1 MSIKSGLL
9 CFNGADAEQHREH
22 QNRRDGERH
31 IDVLDKARDDEADER
46 NTCDGHSVGELGRDV
61 V

>member
-1 MSIKSGLL
+1 MKSGLL

-31 IDVLDKARDDEADER
+31 IDVLNEARDDEADKR
-46 NTCDGHSVGELGRDV
+46 NARDGHSVGELGRDV

>member
-1 MSIKSGLL
+1 MSMKSGFL

-46 NTCDGHSVGELGRDV
+46 NARDGYGVGELGRNMV
-61 V
+61 